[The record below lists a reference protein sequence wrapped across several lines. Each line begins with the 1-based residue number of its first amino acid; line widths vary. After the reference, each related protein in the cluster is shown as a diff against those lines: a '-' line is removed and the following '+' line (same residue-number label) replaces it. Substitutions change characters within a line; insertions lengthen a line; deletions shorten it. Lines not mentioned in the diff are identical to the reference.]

1 VGSRRVRTSGLG
13 VFISC
18 RKLTVCSR
26 DGEKG
31 EVSEE
36 LRKERRCREVGLTL
50 PQAPSPMTTTCK
62 ESSK

>member
-1 VGSRRVRTSGLG
+1 VGSRRVRTSGLE
-13 VFISC
+13 VFNSC

-36 LRKERRCREVGLTL
+36 LRRSGDSGRAHLATSTVSDDNDL
-50 PQAPSPMTTTCK
+50 
-62 ESSK
+62 